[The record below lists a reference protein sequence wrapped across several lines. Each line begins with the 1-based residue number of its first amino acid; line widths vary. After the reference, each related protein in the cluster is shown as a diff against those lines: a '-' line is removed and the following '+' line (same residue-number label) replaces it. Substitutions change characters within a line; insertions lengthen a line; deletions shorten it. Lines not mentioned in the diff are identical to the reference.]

1 MNVGFISLGC
11 DKNRVDAEKML
22 CRLSEAGYE
31 IVPDKEEADVLLI
44 NTCAFIEAAKRE
56 AIDAIMDA
64 IELKKR
70 KIIKKR
76 GSRESFDETI
86 IKKYDF
92 IEESPSCLF
101 LMAFLCFLNILS

>member
-1 MNVGFISLGC
+1 MPRACTAWRTGC
-11 DKNRVDAEKML
+11 ALPASVHE
-22 CRLSEAGYE
+22 
-31 IVPDKEEADVLLI
+31 
-44 NTCAFIEAAKRE
+44 
-56 AIDAIMDA
+56 
-64 IELKKR
+64 ELKKR